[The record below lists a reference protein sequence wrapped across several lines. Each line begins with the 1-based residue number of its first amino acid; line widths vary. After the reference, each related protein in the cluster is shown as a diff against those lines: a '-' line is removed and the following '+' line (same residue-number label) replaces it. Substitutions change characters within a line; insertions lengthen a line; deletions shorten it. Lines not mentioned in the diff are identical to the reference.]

1 MKPHRR
7 GKTMAKFNLENNP
20 LFNSQEAEQIKA
32 TQPKPIG
39 AGRPKNADADDFQRM
54 TFIVRKE
61 YLKKLRDYAY
71 TERIDVKEALDQAL
85 EKFLK
90 NKKDLLE
97 APDKK
102 GGK

>member
-1 MKPHRR
+1 
-7 GKTMAKFNLENNP
+7 MAKFSLENNP
-20 LFNSQEAEQIKA
+20 LFNSQEEAAIKA
-32 TQPKPIG
+32 TQTV
-39 AGRPKNADADDFQRM
+39 GRPKNADADDFQRM

-61 YLKKLRDYAY
+61 HLKKLRDYAY

-85 EKFLK
+85 AQFLK

>member
-1 MKPHRR
+1 
-7 GKTMAKFNLENNP
+7 MAKFNLQNNP
-20 LFNSQEAEQIKA
+20 LFSAQEEEQIKKQQN
-32 TQPKPIG
+32 TG

-61 YLKKLRDYAY
+61 HLKKLRDYAY

-85 EKFLK
+85 AQFLK

>member
-1 MKPHRR
+1 
-7 GKTMAKFNLENNP
+7 MAKFNLENNP
-20 LFNSQEAEQIKA
+20 LFSAQDEATIKA
-32 TQPKPIG
+32 SQTSN

-54 TFIVRKE
+54 TFIIRKE

>member
-1 MKPHRR
+1 
-7 GKTMAKFNLENNP
+7 MAKFNLQNNP
-20 LFNSQEAEQIKA
+20 LFSEQDAATIKA
-32 TQPKPIG
+32 TQKTN

-61 YLKKLRDYAY
+61 HLKKLRDYAY
-71 TERIDVKEALDQAL
+71 TERIDIKEALDQAL
-85 EKFLK
+85 TQFLK

>member
-1 MKPHRR
+1 
-7 GKTMAKFNLENNP
+7 MAKFNLQNNP
-20 LFNSQEAEQIKA
+20 LFSAQEEEAIKA
-32 TQPKPIG
+32 TQQTG

-54 TFIVRKE
+54 TFIIRKE

-85 EKFLK
+85 AQFLK